1 MKKIFAIALALVMVL
16 SMASAFAFVGTCGK
30 YEWTCDTAKCGV
42 AKAEVVQF
50 VANNTIDRYEES
62 TCAAVVVGRALNYG
76 VKVTFDKDVNPQW
89 FYHKNTKLVIETSG
103 MKGAAKFE
111 YNLSEL
117 TGKKGPADVSGKTFW
132 LREVG
137 GKYELVSDWEPACV
151 FGDIALTTRA
161 NVTAKVGYDFN
172 GVTVNPSDLT
182 YHKNPDNSLS
192 TEWIDYGDFQV
203 RVHKNYSSAI
213 EYAITVKKG
222 GDVYTVWVING
233 VAKYVSET
241 NAGDKA
247 PAGLAAAQAAAGT
260 ALTTATNNLDT
271 AQRAYDTAAQN
282 NKVANDDLAKAQANA
297 TAAAQ
302 ALAKAQAELAE
313 LNAEKAKLET
323 LNGGIAPTPGTQYY
337 SQYVAVLDAIAKKT
351 AEIGVVGTTGTLADN
366 DNVAQAAL
374 TAAQGVVNAAT
385 HSFTAYD
392 STTPVTNQTLAQVEA
407 LAKAALGRAQAAYD
421 QAAAASGALAT
432 APIAFYNKFDGTS
445 FSGVKGNLNPATGT
459 ISGTPTSTNNCST
472 LANLLQMINIKLG
485 DCVKGS
491 TIKAIFGWED
501 SVSSKATWNKDALAI
516 VNAECQVAIP
526 KTGDVSVVAYAVM
539 ALVAAAGAMGLK
551 K

>member
-103 MKGAAKFE
+103 MKGATKFE

-182 YHKNPDNSLS
+182 YHKNPDNLS

-203 RVHKNYSSAI
+203 RVHKNYGGKV

-241 NAGDKA
+241 NAADVISSA
-247 PAGLAAAQAAAGT
+247 TNTAQQNANAATAAA
-260 ALTTATNNLDT
+260 ATNLMT
-271 AQRAYDTAAQN
+271 AQSAYETAAQN
-282 NKVANDDLAKAQANA
+282 NKVANDSLAKAQADA
-297 TAAAQ
+297 AAAQ
-302 ALAKAQAELAE
+302 AALNKANAELAE
-313 LNAEKAKLET
+313 LNAEKVKLET
-323 LNGGIAPTPGTQYY
+323 LNGGTAPVAGSQYY
-337 SQYVAVLDAIAKKT
+337 AQYVAVLDAIAKKT
-351 AEIGVVGTTGTLADN
+351 AEIGTIGTTGTLADN
-366 DNVAQAAL
+366 DNVAQTAL
-374 TAAQGVVNAAT
+374 TTAQGVVNANT

-392 STTPVTNQTLAQVEA
+392 STTAVTGQTLAQVEA
-407 LAKAALGRAQAAYD
+407 LAKAALDRAQAAYD
-421 QAAAASGALAT
+421 VAAAASGALAT
-432 APIAFYNKFDGTS
+432 APTAYYNKYDGTS
-445 FSGVKGNLNPATGT
+445 FSGVKGSLVLATGT
-459 ISGTPTSTNNCST
+459 ITGTPTSTNNCSD
-472 LANLLQMINIKLG
+472 LAKMLQMINIKLG

-501 SVSSKATWNKDALAI
+501 SASSKATWNKNALAI

>member
-30 YEWTCDTAKCGV
+30 YEWTCDIAKCGV

-117 TGKKGPADVSGKTFW
+117 TGKKGPADVSGKTYW

-182 YHKNPDNSLS
+182 YHKNPDNLS

-203 RVHKNYSSAI
+203 RVHKNYGGKV

-222 GDVYTVWVING
+222 GDVYTVWVIDG
-233 VAKYVSET
+233 VAKFVSET
-241 NAGDKA
+241 NAADVISSA
-247 PAGLAAAQAAAGT
+247 TNT
-260 ALTTATNNLDT
+260 ALQGANAATAEAADKLKD
-271 AQRAYDTAAQN
+271 AQDAYDTAAKAEQDA
-282 NKVANDDLAKAQANA
+282 KDALDKAKAAVAAATERDAKAQAAAN
-297 TAAAQ
+297 AAA
-302 ALAKAQAELAE
+302 AELAA
-313 LNAEKAKLET
+313 AEA
-323 LNGGIAPTPGTQYY
+323 A
-337 SQYVAVLDAIAKKT
+337 
-351 AEIGVVGTTGTLADN
+351 LAALQQ
-366 DNVAQAAL
+366 AQAG
-374 TAAQGVVNAAT
+374 TDEIYAAQKRVDA
-385 HSFTAYD
+385 
-392 STTPVTNQTLAQVEA
+392 
-407 LAKAALGRAQAAYD
+407 AKAADTAAKDELQAAKTELATAEQALEKANEPDFEKLAKDTQDAKDALDKAQAAYD
-421 QAAAASGALAT
+421 VAAATSGALAT
-432 APIAFYNKFDGTS
+432 APTAYYNKYDGTS
-445 FSGVKGNLNPATGT
+445 FSGVKGSLILATGT
-459 ISGTPTSTNNCST
+459 ITGTPTSTNNCSD
-472 LANLLQMINIKLG
+472 LARMLQMINIKLG

-501 SVSSKATWNKDALAI
+501 SASSKATWNKNALAI
-516 VNAECQVAIP
+516 VNPECQVAIP

>member
-62 TCAAVVVGRALNYG
+62 ACAAVVVGRALNWG
-76 VKVTFDKDVNPQW
+76 IKVTFDKDVNPQW
-89 FYHKNTKLVIETSG
+89 FYHKNTKLVFETSNVQ
-103 MKGAAKFE
+103 GAGKTE
-111 YNLSEL
+111 LVLSDVA
-117 TGKKGPADVSGKTFW
+117 GKKGPADVSGKTFW
-132 LREVG
+132 LRKVG
-137 GKYELVSDWEPACV
+137 NNYDLVSTWEPDCV
-151 FGDIALTTRA
+151 FGAIALTTRA

-182 YHKNPDNSLS
+182 YFKNPDNLS

-203 RVHKNYSSAI
+203 RVHKNYGGKV

-233 VAKYVSET
+233 IAKYVSET
-241 NAGDKA
+241 NAADVISSATNTAQQNANAATATAAAALATAQSNYDAAALAEKTAKDNLAKA
-247 PAGLAAAQAAAGT
+247 QADVAAAQDRVNKAQAAANAAAAELAAAQAALAALQQAQGATTDDLYAAQKRVDAATAANAAAQTELTAAQAALATAQT
-260 ALTTATNNLDT
+260 ALTTAQDVNIT
-271 AQRAYDTAAQN
+271 ALEQ
-282 NKVANDDLAKAQANA
+282 A
-297 TAAAQ
+297 TA
-302 ALAKAQAELAE
+302 
-313 LNAEKAKLET
+313 T
-323 LNGGIAPTPGTQYY
+323 
-337 SQYVAVLDAIAKKT
+337 
-351 AEIGVVGTTGTLADN
+351 
-366 DNVAQAAL
+366 
-374 TAAQGVVNAAT
+374 
-385 HSFTAYD
+385 
-392 STTPVTNQTLAQVEA
+392 
-407 LAKAALGRAQAAYD
+407 AKAALDQAQAAYD
-421 QAAAASGALAT
+421 VAAAASGALAT
-432 APIAFYNKFDGTS
+432 APTAYYNKYDGTS
-445 FSGVKGNLNPATGT
+445 FSGVKGSLILATGT
-459 ISGTPTSTNNCST
+459 ITGTPTSTNNCSD
-472 LANLLQMINIKLG
+472 LARMLQMINIKLG

-501 SVSSKATWNKDALAI
+501 SASSKATWNKNALAI

>member
-62 TCAAVVVGRALNYG
+62 TCAAVVVGRALNWG
-76 VKVTFDKDVNPQW
+76 IKVTFDKDVNPQW
-89 FYHKNTKLVIETSG
+89 FYHKNTKLVFETSNVQ
-103 MKGAAKFE
+103 GAGKTE
-111 YNLSEL
+111 LVLSDVA
-117 TGKKGPADVSGKTFW
+117 GKKGPADVSGKTFW
-132 LREVG
+132 LRKVG
-137 GKYELVSDWEPACV
+137 NNYDLVSTWEPDCV
-151 FGDIALTTRA
+151 FGAIALTTRA

-182 YHKNPDNSLS
+182 YHKNPDNLS

-203 RVHKNYSSAI
+203 RVHKNYGGKV

-233 VAKYVSET
+233 IAKYVSET
-241 NAGDKA
+241 NAEDVISSATNTAQQNANAATATAAAALATAQSNYDAAALAEKTAKDNLAKA
-247 PAGLAAAQAAAGT
+247 QADVAAAQDRVNKAQAAANAAAAELAAAQAALTALQNAQAGT
-260 ALTTATNNLDT
+260 DEIYAAQKRVDAATAADAA
-271 AQRAYDTAAQN
+271 AQTELTAAQ
-282 NKVANDDLAKAQANA
+282 A
-297 TAAAQ
+297 
-302 ALAKAQAELAE
+302 ALA
-313 LNAEKAKLET
+313 T
-323 LNGGIAPTPGTQYY
+323 
-337 SQYVAVLDAIAKKT
+337 
-351 AEIGVVGTTGTLADN
+351 
-366 DNVAQAAL
+366 AQAAL
-374 TAAQGVVNAAT
+374 TTAQGVNITALEQAT
-385 HSFTAYD
+385 AT
-392 STTPVTNQTLAQVEA
+392 
-407 LAKAALGRAQAAYD
+407 AKAALDQAQAAYD
-421 QAAAASGALAT
+421 VAAAASGALAT
-432 APIAFYNKFDGTS
+432 APTAYYNKYDGTS
-445 FSGVKGNLNPATGT
+445 FSGVKGSLILATGT
-459 ISGTPTSTNNCST
+459 ITGTPTSTNNCSD
-472 LANLLQMINIKLG
+472 LARMLQMINIKLG

-501 SVSSKATWNKDALAI
+501 SASSKATWNKNALAI

>member
-117 TGKKGPADVSGKTFW
+117 TGKKGPADVSGKTYW

-182 YHKNPDNSLS
+182 YHKNPDNLS

-203 RVHKNYSSAI
+203 RVHKNYGGKV

-222 GDVYTVWVING
+222 GDVYTVWVIDG

-241 NAGDKA
+241 NAADVISSATNTAQQNANANTAAAAAALATVQSNYDTAAKTEKDAKDNLAKA
-247 PAGLAAAQAAAGT
+247 QADVAAAQDRENKAQAAANAAAAELAAAQAALN
-260 ALTTATNNLDT
+260 ALQQAQATTDDI
-271 AQRAYDTAAQN
+271 YAAQ
-282 NKVANDDLAKAQANA
+282 KRVDAANA
-297 TAAAQ
+297 ANTA
-302 ALAKAQAELAE
+302 AQAELTA
-313 LNAEKAKLET
+313 A
-323 LNGGIAPTPGTQYY
+323 Q
-337 SQYVAVLDAIAKKT
+337 DALQT
-351 AEIGVVGTTGTLADN
+351 
-366 DNVAQAAL
+366 AQAAL
-374 TAAQGVVNAAT
+374 DAAEEVDITALEQAT
-385 HSFTAYD
+385 ATAK
-392 STTPVTNQTLAQVEA
+392 TA
-407 LAKAALGRAQAAYD
+407 LDQAQADYD
-421 QAAAASGALAT
+421 VAAAASGALAT
-432 APIAFYNKFDGTS
+432 APTAYYNKYDGTS
-445 FSGVKGNLNPATGT
+445 FSGVKGSLILATGT
-459 ISGTPTSTNNCST
+459 ITGTPTSTNNCSD
-472 LANLLQMINIKLG
+472 LARMLQMINIKLG

-501 SVSSKATWNKDALAI
+501 SASSKATWNKNALAI
-516 VNAECQVAIP
+516 VNPECQVAIP

>member
-62 TCAAVVVGRALNYG
+62 ACAAVVVGRALNWG
-76 VKVTFDKDVNPQW
+76 IKVTFDKDVNPQW
-89 FYHKNTKLVIETSG
+89 FYHKNTKLVFETSNVQ
-103 MKGAAKFE
+103 GAGKTE
-111 YNLSEL
+111 LVLSDVA
-117 TGKKGPADVSGKTFW
+117 GKKGPADVSGKTFW
-132 LREVG
+132 LRKVG
-137 GKYELVSDWEPACV
+137 NNYDLVSTWEPDCV
-151 FGDIALTTRA
+151 FGAIALTTRA

-182 YHKNPDNSLS
+182 YFKNPDNLS

-203 RVHKNYSSAI
+203 RVHKNYGGKV
-213 EYAITVKKG
+213 EYAITVRKG
-222 GDVYTVWVING
+222 GDVYTVWVIDG

-241 NAGDKA
+241 NAADVISSATNTAQQNANAATATAAAALATAQSNYDAAALAEKTAKDNLAKA
-247 PAGLAAAQAAAGT
+247 QADVAAAQDRVNKAQAAANAAAAELAAAQAALTALQWAQGATTDDLYAAHKRVDAATAADAAAQTELTAAEAALATAQT
-260 ALTTATNNLDT
+260 ALTTAQGVNIT
-271 AQRAYDTAAQN
+271 ALEQ
-282 NKVANDDLAKAQANA
+282 A
-297 TAAAQ
+297 TA
-302 ALAKAQAELAE
+302 
-313 LNAEKAKLET
+313 T
-323 LNGGIAPTPGTQYY
+323 
-337 SQYVAVLDAIAKKT
+337 
-351 AEIGVVGTTGTLADN
+351 
-366 DNVAQAAL
+366 
-374 TAAQGVVNAAT
+374 
-385 HSFTAYD
+385 
-392 STTPVTNQTLAQVEA
+392 
-407 LAKAALGRAQAAYD
+407 AKAALDQAQAAYD
-421 QAAAASGALAT
+421 VAAAASGALAT
-432 APIAFYNKFDGTS
+432 APTAYYNKYDGTS
-445 FSGVKGNLNPATGT
+445 FSGVKGSLILATGT
-459 ISGTPTSTNNCST
+459 ITGTPTSTNNCSD
-472 LANLLQMINIKLG
+472 LARMLQMINIKLG

-501 SVSSKATWNKDALAI
+501 SASSKATWNKNALAI

>member
-117 TGKKGPADVSGKTFW
+117 TGKKGPADVSGKTYW

-172 GVTVNPSDLT
+172 GVTVNPGDLT
-182 YHKNPDNSLS
+182 YAKNPDNLS

-203 RVHKNYSSAI
+203 RVHKNYGGKV

-233 VAKYVSET
+233 IAKFVSET
-241 NAGDKA
+241 NAADVISSATNTAQQNANAATATAAAALATAQSNYDTAALAEKTAKDNLAKA
-247 PAGLAAAQAAAGT
+247 QADVAAAQDRVNKAQAAANAAAAELAAAQAALTALQNAQAGT
-260 ALTTATNNLDT
+260 DEIYAAQKRVDAATAADAA
-271 AQRAYDTAAQN
+271 AQTELTAAQ
-282 NKVANDDLAKAQANA
+282 A
-297 TAAAQ
+297 
-302 ALAKAQAELAE
+302 ALA
-313 LNAEKAKLET
+313 T
-323 LNGGIAPTPGTQYY
+323 
-337 SQYVAVLDAIAKKT
+337 
-351 AEIGVVGTTGTLADN
+351 
-366 DNVAQAAL
+366 AQAAL
-374 TAAQGVVNAAT
+374 TTAQGVNITALEQAT
-385 HSFTAYD
+385 AT
-392 STTPVTNQTLAQVEA
+392 
-407 LAKAALGRAQAAYD
+407 AKAALDQAQAAYD
-421 QAAAASGALAT
+421 VAAAASGALAT
-432 APIAFYNKFDGTS
+432 APTAYYNKYDGTS
-445 FSGVKGNLNPATGT
+445 FSGVKGSLILATGT
-459 ISGTPTSTNNCST
+459 ITGTPTSTNNCSD
-472 LANLLQMINIKLG
+472 LARMLQMINIKLG

-501 SVSSKATWNKDALAI
+501 SASSKATWNKNALAI

>member
-117 TGKKGPADVSGKTFW
+117 TGKKGPADVSGKTYW

-182 YHKNPDNSLS
+182 YHKNPDNLS

-203 RVHKNYSSAI
+203 RVHKNYGGKV

-222 GDVYTVWVING
+222 GDVYTVWVIDG

-241 NAGDKA
+241 NAADVISSA
-247 PAGLAAAQAAAGT
+247 TNT
-260 ALTTATNNLDT
+260 ALQGANAATAEAADKLKE
-271 AQRAYDTAAQN
+271 AQDVYDNA
-282 NKVANDDLAKAQANA
+282 AKAEKDDKDARA
-297 TAAAQ
+297 TAIADLDA
-302 ALAKAQAELAE
+302 
-313 LNAEKAKLET
+313 AEKALK
-323 LNGGIAPTPGTQYY
+323 
-337 SQYVAVLDAIAKKT
+337 DA
-351 AEIGVVGTTGTLADN
+351 E
-366 DNVAQAAL
+366 AAL
-374 TAAQGVVNAAT
+374 TAATADRDAKKAYHDALLDNTQQKLDAYNAWQAAEADVTAAT
-385 HSFTAYD
+385 EAKTQAETAKNEAKTAMD
-392 STTPVTNQTLAQVEA
+392 NAPAEEAIKEKEEATKVAKEA
-407 LAKAALGRAQAAYD
+407 LDKAQAAYD
-421 QAAAASGALAT
+421 VAAATSGALAT
-432 APIAFYNKFDGTS
+432 APTAYYNKYDGTS
-445 FSGVKGNLNPATGT
+445 FSGVKGSLILATGT
-459 ISGTPTSTNNCST
+459 ITGTPTSTNNCSD
-472 LANLLQMINIKLG
+472 LARMLQMINIKLG

-501 SVSSKATWNKDALAI
+501 SASSKATWNKNALAI
-516 VNAECQVAIP
+516 VNPECQVAIP

>member
-62 TCAAVVVGRALNYG
+62 TCAAVVVGRALNWG
-76 VKVTFDKDVNPQW
+76 IKVTFDKDVNPQW
-89 FYHKNTKLVIETSG
+89 FYHKNTKLVFETSNVQ
-103 MKGAAKFE
+103 GAGKTE
-111 YNLSEL
+111 LVLSDVA
-117 TGKKGPADVSGKTFW
+117 GKKGPADVSGKTFW
-132 LREVG
+132 LRKVG
-137 GKYELVSDWEPACV
+137 NNYDLVSTWEPDCV
-151 FGDIALTTRA
+151 FGAIALTTRA

-182 YHKNPDNSLS
+182 YHKNPDNLS

-203 RVHKNYSSAI
+203 RVHKNYGGKV

-233 VAKYVSET
+233 IAKYVSET
-241 NAGDKA
+241 NAEDVISSATNTAQQNANAATATAAAALATAQSNYDAAALAEKTAKDNLAMAQADVAAAQDRVNKA
-247 PAGLAAAQAAAGT
+247 QAAANAAAAELAAAQAALNALQQAGAGT
-260 ALTTATNNLDT
+260 DEIYA
-271 AQRAYDTAAQN
+271 AQKRVDAATAA
-282 NKVANDDLAKAQANA
+282 D
-297 TAAAQ
+297 AAAQ
-302 ALAKAQAELAE
+302 AEL
-313 LNAEKAKLET
+313 
-323 LNGGIAPTPGTQYY
+323 
-337 SQYVAVLDAIAKKT
+337 T
-351 AEIGVVGTTGTLADN
+351 A
-366 DNVAQAAL
+366 AQAAL
-374 TAAQGVVNAAT
+374 TTAQGVDITALEQAT
-385 HSFTAYD
+385 AT
-392 STTPVTNQTLAQVEA
+392 
-407 LAKAALGRAQAAYD
+407 AKAALDQAQAAYD
-421 QAAAASGALAT
+421 VAAAASGALAT
-432 APIAFYNKFDGTS
+432 APTAYYNKYDGTS
-445 FSGVKGNLNPATGT
+445 FSGVKGSLILATGT
-459 ISGTPTSTNNCST
+459 ITGTPTSTNNCSD
-472 LANLLQMINIKLG
+472 LARMLQMINIKLG

-501 SVSSKATWNKDALAI
+501 SASSKATWNKNALAI

>member
-62 TCAAVVVGRALNYG
+62 TCAAVVVGRALNWG
-76 VKVTFDKDVNPQW
+76 IKVTFDKDVNPQW
-89 FYHKNTKLVIETSG
+89 FYHKNTKLVFETSNVQ
-103 MKGAAKFE
+103 GAGKTE
-111 YNLSEL
+111 LVLSDVAG
-117 TGKKGPADVSGKTFW
+117 TKGPADVSGKTFW
-132 LREVG
+132 LRKVG
-137 GKYELVSDWEPACV
+137 NNYDLVSTWEPDCV
-151 FGDIALTTRA
+151 FGAIALTTRA

-172 GVTVNPSDLT
+172 GVTVNPSNLD
-182 YHKNPDNSLS
+182 YFKNPDNLS
-192 TEWIDYGDFQV
+192 TEWIDYGDFKV
-203 RVHKNYSSAI
+203 RVHKSYSSAI

-222 GDVYTVWVING
+222 GDVYTVWVIDG
-233 VAKYVSET
+233 IAKYVSET
-241 NAGDKA
+241 DASAKD
-247 PAGLAAAQAAAGT
+247 PAGLAAAQAAAG
-260 ALTTATNNLDT
+260 ADLTTATNNLDT

-282 NKVANDDLAKAQANA
+282 NKVANDNLAKAKAA
-297 TAAAQ
+297 VTAAQ
-302 ALAKAQAELAE
+302 AALDKANAELAD
-313 LNAEKAKLET
+313 LKAEEAKLVQ
-323 LNGGIAPTPGTQYY
+323 LNGGTAPVVGTQYY
-337 SQYVAVLDAIAKKT
+337 PQYAAVTDAIAKKT
-351 AEIGVVGTTGTLADN
+351 AEIGTVGTAGTLADN
-366 DNVAQAAL
+366 VDVAQ
-374 TAAQGVVNAAT
+374 TAQTTAQGVVDAAT
-385 HSFTAYD
+385 NSFTAYN

-407 LAKAALGRAQAAYD
+407 LAKAALGRAKAAYD
-421 QAAAASGALAT
+421 QAAVTSGALAT

-501 SVSSKATWNKDALAI
+501 SASSKATWNKNALAI